1 MVKYRG
7 LIIGSIVNVV
17 FGLITPFVWIFMQD
31 SVKMAKD
38 LKDSATAVFA
48 AAFIP
53 ALIFYIV
60 WYMQCVKADATVGK
74 KRPSFV
80 IFFGIGLVIAAAIVL
95 GVGLTVF
102 AKAAMYAVIAVVA
115 VAVGSVV
122 SYLVGKPA

>member
-7 LIIGSIVNVV
+7 LIIGSIINVV
-17 FGLITPFVWIFMQD
+17 FGLITPIVWIFMQD

-38 LKDSATAVFA
+38 LKGPATAVFA

-60 WYMQCVKADATVGK
+60 WYMQCVKANATVGK

-80 IFFGIGLVIAAAIVL
+80 IFFGIGLVLAAAISL
-95 GVGLTVF
+95 GLGLTLF
-102 AKAAMYAVIAVVA
+102 MKASLYAIIAVVA
-115 VAVGSVV
+115 VLVGSLV